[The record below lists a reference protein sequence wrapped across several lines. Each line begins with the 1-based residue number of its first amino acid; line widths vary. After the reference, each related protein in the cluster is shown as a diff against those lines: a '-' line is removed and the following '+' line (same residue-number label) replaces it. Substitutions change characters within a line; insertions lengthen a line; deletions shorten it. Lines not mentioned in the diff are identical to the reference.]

1 MLEAKSGERRDLGS
15 GSAIAPGALIEVR
28 DALWR
33 VLKVDV
39 TSTGRAAWTVV
50 GVSAFVQDHEAVF
63 LEDYEPSVQ
72 VLDPAETK
80 LVEDSSAQHRAG
92 LLYLESLL
100 QDLPP
105 PDDAIVIGHQAAC
118 DLLDFQLDPARQAL
132 AALRARIL
140 IADAVGLGK
149 TLEAGI
155 LLSELI
161 RRGRAKRILVV
172 VVKSMLT
179 QFQKELWTRFSIPLV
194 RLDSEGLKRIQEQVP
209 ANHNPFHHFDQVIIS
224 VDTLKQSNAFRSHLE
239 ASRWDVIIIDEA
251 HNVAERGTH
260 SQRARLAKLLSTRS
274 DALIML
280 SATPHDGKATSF
292 ASLMNMLDP
301 TAIANPETYT
311 PEEIRGLFIR
321 RFKKD
326 IKSQVSKEF
335 PEREIH
341 KLRTEAS
348 AAEEAAYETLAGL
361 TLKKQGRQGG
371 GGMLFKTL
379 LEKSLF
385 SSPAACLQSIDAR
398 IKRLGKDADTDT
410 EADTDARHDLQALAE
425 LRRAVAGISAKDFSR
440 YLRLLQEL
448 TDKTKGIRWSRK
460 KDDRLVIFTERI
472 ETLKFLREQ
481 LPKAIGLDDD
491 EVATLDGAMSDVDQ
505 QKVVEDFG
513 QERSPLKVLIA
524 SDVASEGINLHF
536 QSHRLIH
543 FDVPWSL
550 MVFQQRNGRVDRYG
564 QEQTP
569 EIYYLLTDT
578 QHEKVRGDARILELL
593 IDKEAEATKNI
604 GDPAA
609 LMHAYDTEA
618 EELLTATAIEQ
629 SQSPE
634 AFAQSWGTPGTS
646 FDPLEALLASASA
659 SAERPAAPAPK
670 PMPSVME
677 SSEAFLL
684 AALQLHQERYPAQK
698 LKVRRD
704 KATKFIEF
712 TAPEDLLRR
721 CQRLPP
727 EVRPGEDHLVRL
739 TADKALMATHIRRAR
754 SAESAWPEVQYL
766 WPLHPAVSWARDR
779 MRSLFGRHEA
789 PVLEVGTL
797 AANEVVII
805 VSGLVPNRLGQPVLH
820 RWYGAVFRGGKLDRL
835 EPFDELLERTH
846 LGHEPL
852 TNTSRPAKGLQPLV
866 PLAVKAVHERV
877 VADRETAE
885 AARSERLEERRRE
898 LRRLRVNQ
906 ETQLEFRIEGLE
918 RRSEAQRAVRR
929 TFEEFEAWVTQTLK
943 TEPRPFLQVIAA
955 LRGGA
960 R

>member
-1 MLEAKSGERRDLGS
+1 MSDQGGGAG
-15 GSAIAPGALIEVR
+15 AIAPGALLEVR

-50 GVSAFVQDHEAVF
+50 GVSAFVRDQEAVF
-63 LEDYEPSVQ
+63 LEDYEPPPK

-80 LVEDSSAQHRAG
+80 LVEDPSPQHRAG
-92 LLYLESLL
+92 LLYLDSLL

-105 PDDAIVIGHQAAC
+105 PDGAIVLGHEGAF
-118 DLLDFQLDPARQAL
+118 DLLPFQLEPARQAL
-132 AALRARIL
+132 SALRARIL

-155 LLSELI
+155 LLAELI
-161 RRGRAKRILVV
+161 RRGKAKRILVV
-172 VVKSMLT
+172 AVKSMLT

-260 SQRARLAKLLSTRS
+260 SQRAKLAKLLSSRS

-301 TAIANPETYT
+301 TAIANPEKYT

-326 IKSQVSKEF
+326 IKSQVAKDF
-335 PEREIH
+335 PERDIH
-341 KLRTEAS
+341 KLRADAS
-348 AAEEAAYETLAGL
+348 PAEEAAYTVLGAVAL
-361 TLKKQGRQGG
+361 RKLGRQGG

-385 SSPAACLQSIDAR
+385 SSPAACLQTIAARLKKLEKDDDPDA
-398 IKRLGKDADTDT
+398 K
-410 EADTDARHDLQALAE
+410 HDVEQLME
-425 LRRAVAGISAKDFSR
+425 LLSAVGAISTKDFSR
-440 YLRLLQEL
+440 YLRLVQEL
-448 TDKTKGIRWSRK
+448 LDKNKGIRWSRK

-472 ETLKFLREQ
+472 ETLKFLHEH
-481 LPKAIGLDDD
+481 LPKALGLDEP
-491 EVATLDGAMSDVDQ
+491 EVTTLDGSMSDIDQ
-505 QKVVEDFG
+505 QAVVEAFG
-513 QERSPLKVLIA
+513 QEKSRLKVLIA
-524 SDVASEGINLHF
+524 SDVASEGLNLHF

-564 QEQTP
+564 QEQKP

-578 QHEKVRGDARILELL
+578 MHEKVRGDARILELL
-593 IDKEAEATKNI
+593 VDKEEEATKNI

-609 LMHAYDTEA
+609 LMHAYDADA
-618 EELLTATAIEQ
+618 EELLTAKAIE
-629 SQSPE
+629 SNQSPE
-634 AFAQSWGTPGTS
+634 AFVKSWGTDAS
-646 FDPLEALLASASA
+646 AFDPLEALLASASSPNQGA
-659 SAERPAAPAPK
+659 LAPRPL
-670 PMPSVME
+670 PSVME
-677 SSEAFLL
+677 STEAFLL
-684 AALQLHQERYPAQK
+684 AALQVQAERNPAQK

-704 KATKFIEF
+704 KATRSLEF
-712 TAPEDLLRR
+712 NAPDDLLRR
-721 CQRLPP
+721 YRRLPA
-727 EVRPGEDHLVRL
+727 EVRPADDGLVRL
-739 TADKALMATHIRRAR
+739 TADKKLMMDHIRRAR
-754 SAESAWPEVQYL
+754 SAESAWPEVQFL
-766 WPLHPAVSWARDR
+766 WSLHPAVIWARDR
-779 MRSLFGRHEA
+779 MKALFGRHEA
-789 PVLEVGTL
+789 PVIEVVTL
-797 AANEVVII
+797 AANEVVLV

-820 RWYGAVFRGGKLDRL
+820 RWYGAVFKAGKFERL
-835 EPFDELLERTH
+835 EPFDALLSRTR
-846 LGHEPL
+846 LGKADL
-852 TNTSRPAKGLQPLV
+852 TNTSRPVKGLQALV
-866 PLAVKAVHERV
+866 PLAVEEVRKQV
-877 VADRETAE
+877 VADREAAE
-885 AARSERLEERRRE
+885 AARSQQLEQHREALWKLRANKEDQLLLRFEGVERRTKEQRE
-898 LRRLRVNQ
+898 LRR
-906 ETQLEFRIEGLE
+906 
-918 RRSEAQRAVRR
+918 
-929 TFEEFEAWVTQTLK
+929 TFEDFEQWATRTLK

-960 R
+960 K

>member
-1 MLEAKSGERRDLGS
+1 MLAVESREGRDS
-15 GSAIAPGALIEVR
+15 RTAIAPGALIEVR

-33 VLKVDV
+33 VLKVDL
-39 TSTGRAAWTVV
+39 TSTGRAAWTAI

-63 LEDYEPSVQ
+63 LEEFEPSVR
-72 VLDPAETK
+72 VLDPALTK
-80 LVEDSSAQHRAG
+80 LVEDTSAQHRAG

-100 QDLPP
+100 QELPP
-105 PDDAIVIGHQAAC
+105 PDDAIVLGHEAAF
-118 DLLDFQLDPARQAL
+118 DLLDFQIDPARQAL

-155 LLSELI
+155 LLAELI
-161 RRGRAKRILVV
+161 RRGKAKRILVV
-172 VVKSMLT
+172 AVKSMLT

-260 SQRARLAKLLSTRS
+260 SQRARLAKLLATRS

-280 SATPHDGKATSF
+280 SATPHDGRATSF

-301 TAIANPETYT
+301 TAIANPEAYS
-311 PEEIRGLFIR
+311 PDDIRGLFIR

-326 IKSQVSKEF
+326 IRAQVAKDF
-335 PEREIH
+335 PEREVR
-341 KLRTEAS
+341 KLRMTAS
-348 AAEEAAYETLAGL
+348 APEEAAYEALAGL
-361 TLKKQGRQGG
+361 TLKKLGRQGG

-385 SSPAACLQSIDAR
+385 SSPAACLQTIDAR
-398 IKRLGKDADTDT
+398 LKRLGPDA
-410 EADTDARHDLQALAE
+410 EAEPDARHDVKALTE
-425 LRRAVAGISAKDFSR
+425 FRRAVASITVKDFSR
-440 YLRLLQEL
+440 YQYLVGQLAERTTGL
-448 TDKTKGIRWSRK
+448 RWSRK

-472 ETLKFLREQ
+472 ETLKFLEER
-481 LPKAIGLDDD
+481 LPKALGLEDD
-491 EVATLDGAMSDVDQ
+491 EVATLDGSMSDIEQ

-513 QERSPLKVLIA
+513 QEKAKLKVLIA
-524 SDVASEGINLHF
+524 SDVASEGLNLHF

-564 QEQTP
+564 QEQKP
-569 EIYYLLTDT
+569 EIYYLLTET
-578 QHEKVRGDARILELL
+578 GHQKVRGDARILELL
-593 IDKEAEATKNI
+593 IDKEEEATKNI

-609 LMHAYDTEA
+609 LMHAYDSDA
-618 EELLTATAIEQ
+618 EELLTAKAIET

-634 AFAQSWGTPGTS
+634 SFAQSWGTAGAA

-659 SAERPAAPAPK
+659 ERSEPPAPRR
-670 PMPSVME
+670 MPSVMG
-677 SSEAFLL
+677 SAEAFLL
-684 AALQLHQERYPAQK
+684 AALQQYQERAPGQK
-698 LKVRRD
+698 LKVRRE
-704 KATKFIEF
+704 KASKFIEF
-712 TAPEDLLRR
+712 TAPDDLLRR
-721 CQRLPP
+721 FRRLPP
-727 EVRPGEDHLVRL
+727 EVRPGEDGLVRL
-739 TADKALMATHIRRAR
+739 TADKQLMTEHIRRAR
-754 SAESAWPEVQYL
+754 ASESAWPEVQYL

-779 MRSLFGRHEA
+779 MKSLFGRHEA
-789 PVLEVGTL
+789 PVIEVGRL

-820 RWYGAVFRGGKLDRL
+820 RWYGATFRGSAFKGL
-835 EPFDELLERTH
+835 EPFEELLRRTA
-846 LGHEPL
+846 LGAEPL
-852 TNTSRPAKGLQPLV
+852 TNTSRPVKGLQALV
-866 PLAVKAVHERV
+866 PIAVEEARKQV
-877 VADRETAE
+877 VADRDAME
-885 AARSERLEERRRE
+885 AVRSRRLEERREE
-898 LRRLRVNQ
+898 LKRLRVNQ
-906 ETQLEFRIEGLE
+906 ENQLELRFEGVE
-918 RRSEAQRAVRR
+918 RRSEAQRSVRR

-943 TEPRPFLQVIAA
+943 TEPRPFLQVVAA

>member
-1 MLEAKSGERRDLGS
+1 MVAATSGEVPAPKSAEGRG
-15 GSAIAPGALIEVR
+15 GAIAPGALIEVR

-50 GVSAFVQDHEAVF
+50 GVSAFVRDQEAIF
-63 LEDYEPSVQ
+63 LEDYEPPPK

-80 LVEDSSAQHRAG
+80 LVEDPSAQHRAG

-105 PDDAIVIGHQAAC
+105 ADDAIVLGHDGAF
-118 DLLDFQLDPARQAL
+118 DMLPFQLEPARQAL
-132 AALRARIL
+132 GALRARIL

-155 LLSELI
+155 LLAELI
-161 RRGRAKRILVV
+161 RRGKAKRILVV
-172 VVKSMLT
+172 AVKSMLT

-260 SQRARLAKLLSTRS
+260 SQRARLAKLLSSRS

-301 TAIANPETYT
+301 TAIANPEKYT

-326 IKSQVSKEF
+326 IKAQVAKDF
-335 PEREIH
+335 PERDIF

-348 AAEEAAYETLAGL
+348 AAEEAAYEALAAL
-361 TLKKQGRQGG
+361 SLKKLGRQGG

-385 SSPAACLQSIDAR
+385 SSPAACLQTIDAR
-398 IKRLGKDADTDT
+398 LKKLDKDDA
-410 EADTDARHDLQALAE
+410 DARHDIEQLAVFRE
-425 LRRAVAGISAKDFSR
+425 AVAGISAKEFSR
-440 YLRLLQEL
+440 YQHLVLQLVE
-448 TDKTKGIRWSRK
+448 KTKGIRWSRK

-472 ETLKFLREQ
+472 ETLKFLRDN
-481 LPKAIGLDDD
+481 LPSAIGLEAA
-491 EVATLDGAMSDVDQ
+491 EVATLDGSMSDIDQ
-505 QKVVEDFG
+505 QAVVEAFG
-513 QERSPLKVLIA
+513 QEKSKLKVLIA
-524 SDVASEGINLHF
+524 SDVASEGLNLHF

-564 QEQTP
+564 QEQKP
-569 EIYYLLTDT
+569 EIFYLLTDT
-578 QHEKVRGDARILELL
+578 RHEKVRGDARILELL
-593 IDKEAEATKNI
+593 VDKEQEATLNI

-618 EELLTATAIEQ
+618 EELLTAKAIESNQ
-629 SQSPE
+629 TPE
-634 AFAQSWGTPGTS
+634 AFAKSWGTDAAQ
-646 FDPLEALLASASA
+646 FDPLEALLASASSPA
-659 SAERPAAPAPK
+659 HGAAAPRPL
-670 PMPSVME
+670 PSVME

-684 AALQLHQERYPAQK
+684 SALQVQSERNPAQK

-704 KATKFIEF
+704 KATRFLEF
-712 TAPEDLLRR
+712 NAPDDLLRR
-721 CQRLPP
+721 YRRLPA
-727 EVRPGEDHLVRL
+727 EVRPDDDGLVRL
-739 TADKALMATHIRRAR
+739 TADKKQMMDHIRRAR
-754 SAESAWPEVQYL
+754 SSESAWPEVQYL
-766 WPLHPAVSWARDR
+766 WPLHPAVLWARDR
-779 MRSLFGRHEA
+779 MKALFGRHEA

-797 AANEVVII
+797 AGNEVVLV

-820 RWYGAVFRGGKLDRL
+820 RWYGAVFKANKFERL
-835 EPFDELLERTH
+835 EPFDALLTRTR
-846 LGHEPL
+846 LGKEQL
-852 TNTSRPAKGLQPLV
+852 TNTSRPVKGLQTLV
-866 PLAVKAVHERV
+866 PLAVEEVRKQL
-877 VADRETAE
+877 VADREAAE
-885 AARSERLEERRRE
+885 AARS
-898 LRRLRVNQ
+898 Q
-906 ETQLEFRIEGLE
+906 QLEKHRENLRKLRTNKEAQLMLRFEGLE
-918 RRSEAQRAVRR
+918 RRSEEQRALRR
-929 TFEEFEAWVTQTLK
+929 TFDDFEHWVTQTLK

-955 LRGGA
+955 LRGGGK
-960 R
+960 